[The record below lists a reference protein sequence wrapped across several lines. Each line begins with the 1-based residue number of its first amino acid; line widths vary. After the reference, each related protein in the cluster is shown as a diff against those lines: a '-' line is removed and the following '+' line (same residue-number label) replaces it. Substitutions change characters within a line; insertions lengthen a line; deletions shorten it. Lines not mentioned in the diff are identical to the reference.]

1 MLIGIVFGGESF
13 EHEISIIS
21 AIAVKNVINENL
33 NFIFCDKDREF
44 YLIEEKNMYAKFVSS
59 MSYKKS
65 KKLTLKNGG
74 FTISGMFSDEF
85 LKCECYINLIH
96 GADGEDGK
104 LSALFDFFEVPYI
117 GPRLEA
123 CIMSYNKEFTKL
135 LAQKAHVK
143 VLPYEV
149 LNKSSLPTLPYPF
162 ILKPLRLGS
171 SIGISV
177 VRDQSELEYAMEV
190 AFEFDDGVIIE
201 PYYESIKE
209 FNLAGCM
216 VDGEIEYS
224 IIEEPKKTKM
234 LDFDQ
239 KYKKDGDDK
248 SQVVEANIGYSLKSD
263 MKDAFYRIYN
273 CGFEGSLIRCDFFE
287 INGEVYLNEINP
299 NPGSLASHLFDS
311 FRFSEIIRKM
321 AKNPLKQRK
330 INVGYRF
337 MEQITS
343 NK

>member
-1 MLIGIVFGGESF
+1 MLIGVIFGGESF
-13 EHEISIIS
+13 EHEISIVS
-21 AIAVKNVINENL
+21 AITVKSRINEDL
-33 NFIFCDKDREF
+33 QFVFCDKNREF
-44 YLIEEKNMYAKFVSS
+44 YLIEDKNMYAKYFSS

-74 FTISGMFSDEF
+74 FSIPGVFGEEF

-104 LSALFDFFEVPYI
+104 IAGIFDFFEIPYI

-123 CIMSYNKEFTKL
+123 SVMSYNKELTKL
-135 LAQKAHVK
+135 LAQKAYVK

-190 AFEFDDGVIIE
+190 AFEFDDEVIIE
-201 PYYESIKE
+201 PYYEGVKE

-216 VDGEIEYS
+216 VDGEMKYS

-239 KYKKDGDDK
+239 KYKKEGE
-248 SQVVEANIGYSLKSD
+248 QTPIIEANIGYSLKSD

-287 INGEVYLNEINP
+287 IDGEVYLNEINP

-311 FRFSEIIRKM
+311 YEFSEIIRKM
-321 AKNPLKQRK
+321 AKNPPKSRK
-330 INVGYRF
+330 IDVEYRF
-337 MEQITS
+337 IEQLTS